1 MSGLSRHV
9 EFFCERGFCFREGV
23 LSLGNRRSRVA
34 GAVTMGKRPGSNSR
48 ETAMTIYTVEV
59 GGRPVAAIQSTSLGE
74 AEEFL
79 RSDAFL
85 NDLTIYEMKGG
96 EPGEP
101 MWDGE
106 AEILVRESS
115 PDEVAVWERIRAK
128 AVRDGDTDPEDE
140 NFLTYLR
147 GVREIE

>member
-1 MSGLSRHV
+1 
-9 EFFCERGFCFREGV
+9 
-23 LSLGNRRSRVA
+23 
-34 GAVTMGKRPGSNSR
+34 
-48 ETAMTIYTVEV
+48 MTIYTMEV
-59 GGRPVAAIQSTSLGE
+59 GGRPVAAMQSTSLGE

-85 NDLTIYEMKGG
+85 NDLTIYEMEGG

-106 AEILVRESS
+106 AEILVRESF
-115 PDEVAVWERIRAK
+115 PDEVAVWERIRTK
-128 AVRDGDTDPEDE
+128 AVRDGDADPDDE

-147 GVREIE
+147 VFERSSESAQVVCLMPCTRLILSGLIRLRQPD

>member
-1 MSGLSRHV
+1 
-9 EFFCERGFCFREGV
+9 
-23 LSLGNRRSRVA
+23 
-34 GAVTMGKRPGSNSR
+34 
-48 ETAMTIYTVEV
+48 MTIYTVEI
-59 GGRPVAAIQSTSLGE
+59 GGRRVAAMQSTSLGE

-85 NDLTIYEMKGG
+85 NDLTIYEMEGG

-106 AEILVRESS
+106 AEILVRESF
-115 PDEVAVWERIRAK
+115 PEEVAVWETIRAK
-128 AVRDGDTDPEDE
+128 AVSDGDADPDDE

>member
-1 MSGLSRHV
+1 MSARAGPATRPAKRNSGAAPYYRWVTDGPVLPALSKW
-9 EFFCERGFCFREGV
+9 
-23 LSLGNRRSRVA
+23 A
-34 GAVTMGKRPGSNSR
+34 RPGSNAR

-59 GGRPVAAIQSTSLGE
+59 GGRPVATMQSTSLGE

-85 NDLTIYEMKGG
+85 NDLTMYEMKGG

-101 MWDGE
+101 IWDGE
-106 AEILVRESS
+106 AEVLVRESS

-128 AVRDGDTDPEDE
+128 AVRDGDTDPDDE

>member
-1 MSGLSRHV
+1 
-9 EFFCERGFCFREGV
+9 
-23 LSLGNRRSRVA
+23 
-34 GAVTMGKRPGSNSR
+34 
-48 ETAMTIYTVEV
+48 MTIYTVEV
-59 GGRPVAAIQSTSLGE
+59 GE

-85 NDLTIYEMKGG
+85 NDLTIYEMEGG

-106 AEILVRESS
+106 AEILVRESF

-128 AVRDGDTDPEDE
+128 AVSDGDANPGDE

>member
-1 MSGLSRHV
+1 M
-9 EFFCERGFCFREGV
+9 
-23 LSLGNRRSRVA
+23 LSLGNRRSRIA
-34 GAVTMGKRPGSNSR
+34 ALSKWARPGSNAR

-59 GGRPVAAIQSTSLGE
+59 GGRPVAAMQSTSLGE

-85 NDLTIYEMKGG
+85 NDLTMYEMKGG

-101 MWDGE
+101 IWDGE

-128 AVRDGDTDPEDE
+128 AVRDGDTDPDDE

>member
-1 MSGLSRHV
+1 MSARAGPATRPAKRIS
-9 EFFCERGFCFREGV
+9 GGSAV
-23 LSLGNRRSRVA
+23 LSLGNRRSRIA
-34 GAVTMGKRPGSNSR
+34 GVVEKARPGSNAR

-59 GGRPVAAIQSTSLGE
+59 GGRPVAAMQSTSLDE

-106 AEILVRESS
+106 AEILVRDSS

-128 AVRDGDTDPEDE
+128 AVRDGEADPDDE